1 MIYFLYGP
9 DTYRS
14 RAKAREIVS
23 EFQKKAGG
31 ILNVAR
37 IDAGENPEAAL
48 MAGRTAS
55 LFAEKELVVI
65 ERASESAPEIM
76 RHVRG
81 RLPAWES
88 DRNLTIIFWEAEDG
102 GGGAL
107 IEEIKKHATKTQE
120 FKLLAPAALRGW
132 LVEESVRRGARLGP
146 DETRLLIA
154 RYGANLW
161 ALANELE
168 KIAAG
173 WPVNC
178 EIKEEEK
185 IWNFTDL
192 FFANRRRSIRPLA
205 NLLAAGFEPVKI
217 IGALASSLRTLAIV
231 REGARRGALAKI
243 SKGLHPFVIKK
254 NAEIARKTDDEDMR
268 IFFADLVASD
278 IALKTGKL
286 PAPLPLID
294 LVVRQ

>member
-1 MIYFLYGP
+1 MIYFLYGA

-14 RAKAREIVS
+14 RAKAREIVL
-23 EFQKKAGG
+23 EFRKKAGG
-31 ILNVAR
+31 ILNVTK
-37 IDAGENPEAAL
+37 IDAGENPEAVL

-55 LFAEKELVVI
+55 LFAEKELLVI
-65 ERASESAPEIM
+65 ERASGATQEAVRYLHDRFSA
-76 RHVRG
+76 
-81 RLPAWES
+81 WKS
-88 DRNLTIIFWEAEDG
+88 DRNLTIIFWEAEISEDET
-102 GGGAL
+102 
-107 IEEIKKHATKTQE
+107 IVKEIKEHAAKAQE

-132 LVEESVRRGARLGP
+132 LAEESVRRGARIGS
-146 DETRLLIA
+146 DEMRLLIA

-173 WPVNC
+173 WPVNY

-217 IGALASSLRTLAIV
+217 VGALASSLRTLAIV
-231 REGARRGALAKI
+231 WKGAGRGTLAKI
-243 SKGLHPFVIKK
+243 FKGLHPFVVKK
-254 NAEIARKTDDEDMR
+254 NAEIARNADEARMR
-268 IFFADLVASD
+268 NFFSDLVAAD
-278 IALKTGKL
+278 VALKTGKL